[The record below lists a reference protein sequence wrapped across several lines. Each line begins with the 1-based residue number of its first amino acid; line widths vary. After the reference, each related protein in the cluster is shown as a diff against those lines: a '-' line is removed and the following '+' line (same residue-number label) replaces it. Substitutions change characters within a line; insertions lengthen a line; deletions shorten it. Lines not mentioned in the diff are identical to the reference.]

1 MTDVVA
7 PEQQPPVEPPEL
19 PPIEPPRPHTVRLID
34 HDDLKR
40 SRLTVLVRAFLVL
53 PHLIWLTLYAS
64 VAVFV
69 ALANWIVTLIK
80 GRSPQRMHRWLVRYL
95 RYTVYV
101 YSYLYVLANPYPPFH
116 GDQRS
121 YTIDLQVEGPDDQ
134 SRLVTAFRIVLVI
147 PAFVLG
153 WVLSQVLQVIA
164 LIAWV
169 IAIFLGRTPRGMEQL
184 GLYCL
189 RYQTQVYA
197 YLFVVTDRYPS
208 TAGN

>member
-7 PEQQPPVEPPEL
+7 TEEQPSPEPPQLPPVEPP
-19 PPIEPPRPHTVRLID
+19 RPQTVRLID

-64 VAVFV
+64 VALFV

-101 YSYLYVLANPYPPFH
+101 YSYLYVLANPYPPVH

-134 SRLVTAFRIVLVI
+134 RRLVTAFRLVLVI
-147 PAFVLG
+147 PAFVLS

-164 LIAWV
+164 LLAWV
-169 IAIFLGRTPRGMEQL
+169 IAIFLGRIPRGMEQL

-197 YLFVVTDRYPS
+197 YLLVVTDRYPT

>member
-7 PEQQPPVEPPEL
+7 QEEQPSPEPPQLPPV
-19 PPIEPPRPHTVRLID
+19 EPPRPHTVRLID
-34 HDDLKR
+34 HDDLRR

-80 GRSPQRMHRWLVRYL
+80 GRSPQRMHRWLVRFL

-134 SRLVTAFRIVLVI
+134 RRLVTAFRLVLVI
-147 PAFVLG
+147 PAFVLS

-164 LIAWV
+164 LLAWV
-169 IAIFLGRTPRGMEQL
+169 IAIFLGRIPRGMEQL

-197 YLFVVTDRYPS
+197 YLLVVTDRYPT

>member
-1 MTDVVA
+1 MTAVVVT
-7 PEQQPPVEPPEL
+7 EEQPPPEPPQL
-19 PPIEPPRPHTVRLID
+19 PPVEPPRPHTVRLID
-34 HDDLKR
+34 HDDLRR

-53 PHLIWLTLYAS
+53 PHLIWLTLYGS

-80 GRSPQRMHRWLVRYL
+80 GRSSQRMHRWLVRYL

-134 SRLVTAFRIVLVI
+134 RRLVTAFRLVLVI
-147 PAFVLG
+147 PAFVLS

-164 LIAWV
+164 LLAWV
-169 IAIFLGRTPRGMEQL
+169 IAIFLGRIPRGMEQL

-197 YLFVVTDRYPS
+197 YLLVVTDRYPT